1 MPQYQY
7 TSSDENGH
15 RQSGF
20 IAASSEATARDLL
33 AQQAISAES
42 IELVDPDGDDSGN
55 YDTQSERSS
64 SFGMTS
70 DEHVEVVGQIG
81 HLVSA
86 GLPLAAGLRTLSE
99 EVPSKR
105 LRKVFD
111 RLSAGLDR
119 GETLEDVLKSESSDI
134 PDWLAAVF
142 EAGTR
147 SGRLP
152 ECIQHFIEFSR
163 LRAGIRVKL
172 IISMVYPAILLVAG
186 MAISAFFCCLIISD
200 FRSIFE
206 DFGTALPRITEMMLT
221 LSSVVEDLVHY
232 WPVTLLISWTSIL
245 AAWFLSK
252 SVFGAAGVRRLVYR
266 VPLLGRVFKQSAL
279 AEFSQLLAIMIEAR
293 MPIPESLKLVGGA
306 VSDPNLS
313 EGAYRA
319 AKLIEAGNSM
329 SDLRGVVREIP
340 DELLRVP
347 GWGHNDSSLAESLRV
362 SSELFALQSE
372 ISGRSLAGMVTPGA
386 VIIAGGII
394 SVTVIALFMPLVKLL
409 NALS

>member
-7 TSSDENGH
+7 TSSDENGDL
-15 RQSGF
+15 QPGF
-20 IAASSEATARDLL
+20 IEAGSEAAARDLL
-33 AQQAISAES
+33 AQQGISAES
-42 IELVDPDGDDSGN
+42 IELSDPDQDYSANHKTG
-55 YDTQSERSS
+55 YEQSA

-99 EVPSKR
+99 EVPSSR

-111 RLSAGLDR
+111 RLSEGLDR

-142 EAGTR
+142 EAGTK

-172 IISMVYPAILLVAG
+172 IISMVYPAILLVG
-186 MAISAFFCCLIISD
+186 GLAICAFLCCLVISD
-200 FRSIFE
+200 FRAVFE
-206 DFGTALPRITEMMLT
+206 GFGTELPGGTKLVLD

-232 WPVTLLISWTSIL
+232 WPMTLLVGWTSIL
-245 AAWFLSK
+245 AVWFLSK
-252 SVFGAAGVRRLVYR
+252 LTVGAAGVRRLVYR
-266 VPLLGRVFKQSAL
+266 IPLLGRVFKQSAL

-293 MPIPESLKLVGGA
+293 MPMPAALKLVGGA
-306 VSDPNLS
+306 VRDPNLS

-362 SSELFALQSE
+362 SSEVFALQSE
-372 ISGRSLAGMVTPGA
+372 ISGRSLAGMATPGA

-394 SVTVIALFMPLVKLL
+394 SLTVIALFMPLVKLL
-409 NALS
+409 NDLS

>member
-1 MPQYQY
+1 MSQYQY
-7 TSSDENGH
+7 TSSDENGE

-20 IAASSEATARDLL
+20 IEAGSEATARELL
-33 AQQAISAES
+33 AQQGISAAS
-42 IELVDPDGDDSGN
+42 IEVVDPDQDNFGKLE
-55 YDTQSERSS
+55 TQNEQAA

-111 RLSAGLDR
+111 RLSEGLDR

-147 SGRLP
+147 SGRLS

-163 LRAGIRVKL
+163 LRAGIRIKL

-186 MAISAFFCCLIISD
+186 MAISAFLCCLVISD
-200 FRSIFE
+200 FRVIFE
-206 DFGTALPRITEMMLT
+206 GFGTDLPKITEMILA
-221 LSSVVEDLVHY
+221 LSSVVEGLVLY
-232 WPVTLLISWTSIL
+232 WPMTLLVGWTSVL
-245 AAWFLSK
+245 AVWFLSTL
-252 SVFGAAGVRRLVYR
+252 VFGTAGVRRLVYR
-266 VPLLGRVFKQSAL
+266 IPLLGRVFKQSAL

-293 MPIPESLKLVGGA
+293 MPMPAALKLVGGA
-306 VSDPNLS
+306 VRDPNLS
-313 EGAYRA
+313 QGAYRA

-329 SDLRGVVREIP
+329 SDLRGVVCEIP

-362 SSELFALQSE
+362 SSEVFALQSE
-372 ISGRSLAGMVTPGA
+372 ISGRSLAGMATPGA

-409 NALS
+409 NDLS

>member
-7 TSSDENGH
+7 TSSDENGEL
-15 RQSGF
+15 RLGF
-20 IAASSEATARDLL
+20 IEAGSEESARDLL
-33 AQQAISAES
+33 AEQGIVAES
-42 IELVDPDGDDSGN
+42 VELAAASEADPESRSSDDSVWV
-55 YDTQSERSS
+55 T
-64 SFGMTS
+64 T

-119 GETLEDVLKSESSDI
+119 GETLEDVLKSESSDL

-142 EAGTR
+142 EAGTK

-172 IISMVYPAILLVAG
+172 IISMVYPAILLVVG
-186 MAISAFFCCLIISD
+186 MVVCGFLCSMVIPD

-206 DFGTALPRITEMMLT
+206 GFGTELPKLTEMVLT
-221 LSSVVEDLVHY
+221 LSSVVEDMVHY
-232 WPVTLLISWTSIL
+232 WPMTLFLFWASVL
-245 AAWFLSK
+245 AVWFLSK
-252 SVFGAAGVRRLVYR
+252 LVLGTAGVRRLIYQI
-266 VPLLGRVFKQSAL
+266 PLLGRVFKQSAL
-279 AEFSQLLAIMIEAR
+279 AEFSQLLALMIEAR
-293 MPIPESLKLVGGA
+293 MPLPEALKLVGGA
-306 VSDPNLS
+306 VRDPNLS
-313 EGAYRA
+313 EGAFLS
-319 AKLIEAGNSM
+319 AKLIEAGDSFT
-329 SDLRGVVREIP
+329 DLRGVVREIP

-347 GWGHNDSSLAESLRV
+347 GWGNNDSSLVESLRV
-362 SSELFALQSE
+362 SSEVFALQSE
-372 ISGRSLAGMVTPGA
+372 ISGRSLAGMATPGA
-386 VIIAGGII
+386 VIIAGGMIGL
-394 SVTVIALFMPLVKLL
+394 TVLALFMPLIKLL
-409 NALS
+409 NDLS